1 MLTIDE
7 KGTEAAGTTVMEA
20 IPMSMPPTIQFNK
33 PFVIILYDRNT
44 KNILFMGKVV
54 NPTNTIPGFLNS
66 APSPDNRH

>member
-7 KGTEAAGTTVMEA
+7 KGTEAAGATVMEA

-66 APSPDNRH
+66 APSPDDRH